1 LFDIQSEAAKEV
13 SEKQK
18 KDLDVL
24 KGLDL
29 SQFSIRGSE
38 EDWGQALSSGKP
50 AGLVSVKRSVIFI
63 STYAM
68 CLCDWTEC
76 NGVKTLTFQTLFLK
90 ETILFIYHLLTN
102 YHRHIHNNCINN
114 IKQI

>member
-1 LFDIQSEAAKEV
+1 MFVLADTQSEAAQEV
-13 SEKQK
+13 REKQK

-50 AGLVSVKRSVIFI
+50 AGLVSVKRSVTFTP
-63 STYAM
+63 TYTM
-68 CLCDWTEC
+68 CLCDWMEC
-76 NGVKTLTFQTLFLK
+76 NGVKILAFL
-90 ETILFIYHLLTN
+90 N
-102 YHRHIHNNCINN
+102 
-114 IKQI
+114 

>member
-1 LFDIQSEAAKEV
+1 MHFTNIHTKKAMNTFVWSPTLFLFVVQSEAAKEV

-38 EDWGQALSSGKP
+38 EDWDHALSSGKP
-50 AGLVSVKRSVIFI
+50 AGLVSVKRSVAI
-63 STYAM
+63 T
-68 CLCDWTEC
+68 C
-76 NGVKTLTFQTLFLK
+76 TFV
-90 ETILFIYHLLTN
+90 
-102 YHRHIHNNCINN
+102 RMD
-114 IKQI
+114 